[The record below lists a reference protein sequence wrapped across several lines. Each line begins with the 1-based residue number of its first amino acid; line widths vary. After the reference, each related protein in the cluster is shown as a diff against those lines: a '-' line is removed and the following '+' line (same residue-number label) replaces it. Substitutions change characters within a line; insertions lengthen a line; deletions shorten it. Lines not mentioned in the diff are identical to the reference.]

1 MKDEFTDIR
10 IRYNLHYQRSLGEP
24 VGLAR
29 MQWRDDTEWLIYE
42 VERLRALVAKAPEAP
57 YCEKHGVMVARDEI
71 HGEWY
76 CPGCDR

>member
-1 MKDEFTDIR
+1 
-10 IRYNLHYQRSLGEP
+10 
-24 VGLAR
+24 